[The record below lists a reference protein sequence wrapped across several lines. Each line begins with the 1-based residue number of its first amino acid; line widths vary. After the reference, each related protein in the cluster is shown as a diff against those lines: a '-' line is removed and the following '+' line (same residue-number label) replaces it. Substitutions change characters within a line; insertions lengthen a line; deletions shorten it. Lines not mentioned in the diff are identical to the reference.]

1 MYLKVRNFLLL
12 WIILL
17 TAACSSRQDLAINK
31 DNVREVL
38 VRFGQENPENRLII
52 HTDLGDMA
60 ITLHEDTPLHR
71 ANFIRLIKE
80 GYFEKADFYRVVKGF
95 AIQGGDQ
102 GGRKESFLI
111 PAEFRPDHF
120 HKKGALAMARFD
132 EGNPDKASSP
142 TEFYLV
148 EGEKYNEQDLQDDE
162 ATFGI
167 KATSAQKQ
175 AYTTLGGLM
184 ELDGKYTVFGEVTQG
199 LEVIDKIAGVKVN
212 GEKPTQKIPLT
223 IELLPAH

>member
-1 MYLKVRNFLLL
+1 M
-12 WIILL
+12 
-17 TAACSSRQDLAINK
+17 
-31 DNVREVL
+31 
-38 VRFGQENPENRLII
+38 
-52 HTDLGDMA
+52 GDMA
-60 ITLHEDTPLHR
+60 IRLYDDTPLHR

-102 GGRKESFLI
+102 DGRKETFLI
-111 PAEFRPDHF
+111 PAEFHPDHF

-142 TEFYLV
+142 TEFYIV
-148 EGEKYNEQDLQDDE
+148 QGEKYDEQDLTDDE

-167 KATSAQKQ
+167 RATPAQRK
-175 AYTTLGGLM
+175 AYTTVGGLM

-199 LEVIDKIAGVKVN
+199 LEVIDKIADVRVN
-212 GEKPTQKIPLT
+212 GERPAEKIPLT